1 MKKIIVLLA
10 CVLML
15 TIVSCVP
22 ATAQA
27 QKMKRTSDGWEQVSQ
42 PSVSKDSLDT
52 KEYYTYKGKKYKIWL
67 SSRGSAYAWIPK
79 AKSQGMRKHYLGKEQ
94 NVFYQQKMKFNA
106 KRASK

>member
-22 ATAQA
+22 VAAQA
-27 QKMKRTSDGWEQVSQ
+27 QQMKRTSKGWEQVSQ
-42 PSVSKDSLDT
+42 PSTKDSVDT
-52 KEYYTYKGKKYKIWL
+52 KEVYTYKSKDYKIWL

-79 AKSQGMRKHYLGKEQ
+79 AKSQGMRKKYLGKEQ
-94 NVFYQQKMKFNA
+94 NIFYQQKMKFNA
-106 KRASK
+106 KKANK

>member
-1 MKKIIVLLA
+1 MKKILVLLA

-42 PSVSKDSLDT
+42 SSAKDSLDT

-79 AKSQGMRKHYLGKEQ
+79 AKSQGMRKQYLGKEQ
-94 NVFYQQKMKFNA
+94 NVFYQQKMKFNV
-106 KRASK
+106 KKASK